1 MDYRETKTDDGAL
14 PVLYADAQIAVVDK
28 PAGVMAHDSKLAGGE
43 TDFVADRL
51 RVQFGKPI
59 AAFQA
64 IQHQLAV
71 MAEQA
76 GCAAVASSAGAA
88 RAGTARR
95 VLVAEHR
102 HIL

>member
-59 AAFQA
+59 FLIHRLDRATS
-64 IQHQLAV
+64 
-71 MAEQA
+71 
-76 GCAAVASSAGAA
+76 GCL
-88 RAGTARR
+88 
-95 VLVAEHR
+95 LVAFDRDSASALGKVFMSRAVEKD
-102 HIL
+102 